1 MSPPVTDTVAWVRS
15 WNQRVAADGRFAPID
30 PPHLDAARGLSLE
43 GPWFDNVFAARA
55 NPWASHLDVAHFGHC
70 DPDRLV
76 HRYALDGL
84 RYTVFEDASYLDVE
98 VEAPGAQTGTE
109 AFARTVAESL
119 LAQPRPLH
127 FSSPDR
133 FSTAA
138 DGPLGGLAPGVVGGG
153 LTPRGAYFVAEKADS
168 NPLLPRPRPRAEW
181 LLGPLRSAI
190 QSSR

>member
-15 WNQRVAADGRFAPID
+15 WNQRVAAGGKLAPID

-55 NPWASHLDVAHFGHC
+55 NPWSPALDVAHLGHC

-76 HRYALDGL
+76 HRFALDGL

-98 VEAPGAQTGTE
+98 VEAPGVQAGTE
-109 AFARTVAESL
+109 AFARAVAESL
-119 LAQPRPLH
+119 LARPRPLH

-133 FSTAA
+133 FSTEAGSA
-138 DGPLGGLAPGVVGGG
+138 LGTLAPGVVGGG
-153 LTPRGAYFVAEKADS
+153 LTPRAAYFVAEKADV
-168 NPLLPRPRPRAEW
+168 NPLLPKPRPRAEW
-181 LLGPLRSAI
+181 LVGPLRDAI
-190 QSSR
+190 KTSR